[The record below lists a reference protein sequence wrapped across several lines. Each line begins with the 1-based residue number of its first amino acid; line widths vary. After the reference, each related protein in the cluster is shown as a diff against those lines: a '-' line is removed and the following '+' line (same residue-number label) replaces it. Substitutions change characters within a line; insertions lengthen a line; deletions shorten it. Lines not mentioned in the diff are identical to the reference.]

1 MTTAGAREIAE
12 FTMLATEAGSGV
24 RAFEAAH
31 TSDRTFET
39 VMILFK
45 TVLEVDAGPV
55 RTVLPARRG
64 SPSGRSHGHP
74 SLRSFN
80 CRPQSRQ
87 RNRR

>member
-55 RTVLPARRG
+55 RIVLPSTARIA
-64 SPSGRSHGHP
+64 
-74 SLRSFN
+74 LR
-80 CRPQSRQ
+80 
-87 RNRR
+87 